1 MVSDM
6 YVPILKSKRGEMA
19 AIRHTYD
26 DVMPSVIPLIEI
38 LPEYTKTKTTIYKKL
53 KKNWRGEKILVDVS
67 YCGDDGLNIL
77 EGIHQELSDVLR
89 IIPVLR
95 TSSANGVI
103 AKAREIV
110 SVSNEGYC
118 LRVDISDLKD
128 AARIQGFISTSLI
141 DIKDI
146 ALLVDLSFV
155 DDEETYKSSLAL
167 VENIANLSDYKS
179 LIVASGCSPDTLTD
193 YKVGED
199 NFIERLEW
207 QYWRKYRGS
216 LSRSS
221 TYSDYT
227 TQHPF
232 VLPPGNFPGSK
243 SIRYTIED
251 QVAVLRGKQSDPSDA
266 YLEHAANLHDYTDYY
281 SGEDFSYGD
290 KYIKEK
296 RDIFD
301 AGGTNDPG
309 NPTSWVM
316 VRVNHHIAFVV
327 KHDLAAIAAE

>member
-1 MVSDM
+1 MVSKM

-26 DVMPSVIPLIEI
+26 DVMSSVVPLIEI
-38 LPEYTKTKTTIYKKL
+38 LPEYTKTKMTIYKKL
-53 KKNWRGEKILVDVS
+53 KKNWRGEKIFVDVS
-67 YCGDDGLNIL
+67 YCGDDGSGVL
-77 EGIHQELSDVLR
+77 EGIHQEISDVLR

-95 TSSANGVI
+95 TSSSNNVI
-103 AKAREIV
+103 EKTREIANA
-110 SVSNEGYC
+110 SNEGYC
-118 LRVDISDLKD
+118 LRVDVSDLKD
-128 AARIQGFISTSLI
+128 VTRVQGFTTRSAISV
-141 DIKDI
+141 KDTI
-146 ALLVDLSFV
+146 LLVDLGFV
-155 DDEETYKSSLAL
+155 DDEEIYKSLFAL
-167 VENIANLSDYKS
+167 IENIDDLGEYKS

-207 QYWRKYRGS
+207 QYWRKYRGG

-327 KHDLAAIAAE
+327 KHDLVAVAAE